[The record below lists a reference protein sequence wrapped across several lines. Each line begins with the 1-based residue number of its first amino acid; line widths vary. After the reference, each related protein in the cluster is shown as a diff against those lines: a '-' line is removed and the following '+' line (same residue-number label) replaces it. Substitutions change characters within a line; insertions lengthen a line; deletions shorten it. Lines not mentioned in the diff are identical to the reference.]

1 MLCAEPGIALAPARG
16 GCQKLCCLSVYKM
29 QQVRIR
35 RVNWKEGE
43 RGQVQGLFLIVFC
56 SLAVGWVVFPV
67 PLDPVRIII
76 IIFLYGTP
84 NIFSKPVT
92 KVSP

>member
-16 GCQKLCCLSVYKM
+16 GCQKLCCLSVYNM

-67 PLDPVRIII
+67 PLDPVLIII
-76 IIFLYGTP
+76 IIFFLWH
-84 NIFSKPVT
+84 T
-92 KVSP
+92 KYFF